1 MTIKN
6 VLKITYNIMNDNK
19 NNNYKKE
26 RNIRYN
32 Q

>member
-6 VLKITYNIMNDNK
+6 ALKITYNIINDNR